1 MSYSPDIFCILGII
15 SGVSLHTLLYR
26 YGDWD
31 TKSPTLV
38 LAYLLAMLTGTI
50 GLQYSSSVQNLW
62 RGSLA
67 DIWRLFAYHL
77 MGVYMSMLIYRAFF
91 HRLVR
96 FPGPILAC
104 LSNFY
109 ITRLAAKKLLLHEE
123 IHDLH
128 AQFGDYVRLGK
139 TFLFEYPSAQLI
151 LHASLPIGPR
161 ELSITDPAA
170 VTAIYGTRSETTKG
184 PWYTLL
190 DPRTPMSFTRD
201 KIEHAARRKIWD
213 QSFNT
218 KSLDAYEPLVTK
230 CAQQLIDVI
239 DQRLDKSIEMSTWVR
254 YYAFEVMANL
264 AFGKPFS
271 MLTEQ
276 TESYFLK
283 VMREDMKLV
292 GYLRH
297 LPWLSTLLMRT
308 PVVNQN
314 NKRFWRWIEG
324 QFSERIEVKD
334 PSIPISL
341 DLYLM
346 RICRVQDRNMIP
358 SSCMEMVI

>member
-218 KSLDAYEPLVTK
+218 K
-230 CAQQLIDVI
+230 C
-239 DQRLDKSIEMSTWVR
+239 
-254 YYAFEVMANL
+254 N
-264 AFGKPFS
+264 
-271 MLTEQ
+271 
-276 TESYFLK
+276 
-283 VMREDMKLV
+283 
-292 GYLRH
+292 
-297 LPWLSTLLMRT
+297 
-308 PVVNQN
+308 
-314 NKRFWRWIEG
+314 
-324 QFSERIEVKD
+324 
-334 PSIPISL
+334 
-341 DLYLM
+341 
-346 RICRVQDRNMIP
+346 
-358 SSCMEMVI
+358 